1 MAASNLLSVSEWCAL
16 HGKDPGNVRKLIQQG
31 RLPAEKIGKQWV
43 IPADTQ
49 PPADKRVKSGKYRDW
64 RKKKDDSQEPEA

>member
-1 MAASNLLSVSEWCAL
+1 MAASDFLSISEWCTL
-16 HGKDPGNVRKLIQQG
+16 HGKDPGNVRKIIQQG
-31 RLPAEKIGKQWV
+31 RIPAEKIGKQWV
-43 IPADTQ
+43 IPSDAQ